1 MAVLKNNKMVNL
13 SLKELVTEM
22 RETIHNKER
31 FCFSDTIID
40 IESILEE
47 VEKYGNYSFTLYWG
61 VRTNGTFLKK
71 ELSEVETHYFKEIYK
86 ITYNNGKFSKERI

>member
-22 RETIHNKER
+22 RETIHNKKR